1 MPSPNDVHHFD
12 ATPNLHRFTNNSNS
26 RGAPSSPPVAYMVDS
41 QRRPMP
47 MVPVVGDVYMV
58 AGESMGF
65 SHSMGDV
72 NSFHE
77 TREFVDAVGLSGG
90 WAEVHVREEAA
101 SGRMRRYQNV
111 AHVSPDTF
119 DARIQVDTCAHIHAH
134 SPLPRLSS
142 PLSMIGP
149 SDGL

>member
-1 MPSPNDVHHFD
+1 
-12 ATPNLHRFTNNSNS
+12 
-26 RGAPSSPPVAYMVDS
+26 
-41 QRRPMP
+41 

-58 AGESMGF
+58 AGGSMGF